1 MTSCPGGVTGL
12 VGRRMPMYK
21 LRGIRFSGTSIVT
34 TVNTGSYA
42 FCVQF
47 AYDEDDGAVGI
58 RVELEEF

>member
-1 MTSCPGGVTGL
+1 
-12 VGRRMPMYK
+12 MYK
-21 LRGIRFSGTSIVT
+21 LDLRQCKGIRFSGTSIVT

-47 AYDEDDGAVGI
+47 AYDEIGGAVGI

>member
-1 MTSCPGGVTGL
+1 
-12 VGRRMPMYK
+12 MPMYK

-47 AYDEDDGAVGI
+47 AYDENDGAVGI